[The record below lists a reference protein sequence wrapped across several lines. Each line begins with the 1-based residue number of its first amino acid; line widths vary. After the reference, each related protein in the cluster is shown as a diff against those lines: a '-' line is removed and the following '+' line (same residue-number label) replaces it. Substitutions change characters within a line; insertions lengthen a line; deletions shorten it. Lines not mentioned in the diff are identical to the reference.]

1 MNSKFIRIFIVLA
14 LVTIVT
20 IVACKQGADSQAVE
34 ETDTSGRVTIQVDNT
49 VQPIVEDV
57 AAVFQSIYT
66 KAQITQVNR
75 SETDIV
81 NALLHDS
88 ASVAVLTRELT
99 KEEQEHFAKEG
110 IKARTTPFAT
120 DAVALVCN
128 KKLTDTIVD
137 IEDIYRIMR
146 GDATVA
152 GKQLVFD
159 NPGSS
164 TLRYIM
170 NKSGVDKI
178 PLKNVYSLKNT
189 AEVLTFVSKNPNSI
203 GFIGVNWLV
212 QTPDGMKGLVENV
225 QVVGVN
231 NVKVKVADLKY
242 YKPSQSNISAG
253 LYPFSRTLYVL
264 NYQGKRALGTGFAN
278 YISAPD
284 GQRIILKSG
293 LVPVTMPYREI
304 EVK

>member
-1 MNSKFIRIFIVLA
+1 MK
-14 LVTIVT
+14 LVRLFTVFAVVSVIMVIACNKAT
-20 IVACKQGADSQAVE
+20 GSDDVA
-34 ETDTSGRVTIQVDNT
+34 ETDTSGNVTIQVDHT
-49 VQPIVEDV
+49 VQPVVEDV
-57 AAVFQSIYT
+57 SAVFQSIYT
-66 KAQITQVNR
+66 NARITQINR

-88 ASVAVLTRELT
+88 ASVAVLTRQLT
-99 KEEQEHFAKEG
+99 TGEEAHFAKAG

-120 DAVALVCN
+120 DAIALVCN
-128 KKLTDTIVD
+128 KNATDTIVN
-137 IEDIYRIMR
+137 IEDIYHIMR
-146 GDATVA
+146 GDATTA

-170 NKSGVDKI
+170 SKSGVDKI

-203 GFIGVNWLV
+203 GFVGVNWLL
-212 QTPDGMKGLVENV
+212 QTPAGMTGLVENV
-225 QVVGVN
+225 RVLGVN
-231 NVKVKVADLKY
+231 NVKGKATDLKY
-242 YKPSQSNISAG
+242 YKPSQSNIAAG
-253 LYPFSRTLYVL
+253 LYPFSRTLYML